1 MARIVT
7 ISQDVQR
14 SRRIASNDTGSQIG
28 PICSLCWHLESPFT
42 SWQCHQINKAL
53 TGPDKLLAVPVAG
66 VSDCLIEVDPWISCN
81 ADLCHLVS
89 TISGPTRLHAWTGR
103 QKRHHLLHAT
113 APRLGRDV
121 RTSHLPICIK
131 SRKQAVHTITERVFA
146 KIAIYRASFLLAT

>member
-14 SRRIASNDTGSQIG
+14 SRRIASNHTGSQIG
-28 PICSLCWHLESPFT
+28 PICSLCSHLESPFT

-53 TGPDKLLAVPVAG
+53 TGRHNLLAGPVAA

-81 ADLCHLVS
+81 ADLSHLGS
-89 TISGPTRLHAWTGR
+89 TISGPTRLHAWTGQ

-121 RTSHLPICIK
+121 RTSHPRHLHQ
-131 SRKQAVHTITERVFA
+131 SRKQVVHTITERVFA
-146 KIAIYRASFLLAT
+146 KIAIYRASSLLAT